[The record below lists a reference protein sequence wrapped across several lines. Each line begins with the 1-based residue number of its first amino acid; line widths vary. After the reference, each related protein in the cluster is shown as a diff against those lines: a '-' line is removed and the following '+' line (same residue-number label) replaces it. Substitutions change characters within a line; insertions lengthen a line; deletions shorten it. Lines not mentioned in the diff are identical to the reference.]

1 MVNLGKIFGSFLWK
15 CKNYFLKIW
24 HVVKS
29 LIQKLKRCEK
39 VASKL
44 DALHMMQNLTRWNFS
59 MQNLTNFKKFYWK
72 IYFFFREIPFR
83 IVRFNKVLFFL
94 AYGKNESK
102 RATFNAMFFSI
113 CNYSIILRVQILTKW
128 KNFHWNLNA
137 FQISSFKTLFLVFFS
152 SFAWDINSVAGI
164 KYKLLNRTDL
174 QNLVFWYWPLQV

>member
-1 MVNLGKIFGSFLWK
+1 M
-15 CKNYFLKIW
+15 
-24 HVVKS
+24 
-29 LIQKLKRCEK
+29 
-39 VASKL
+39 
-44 DALHMMQNLTRWNFS
+44 
-59 MQNLTNFKKFYWK
+59 
-72 IYFFFREIPFR
+72 
-83 IVRFNKVLFFL
+83 RFNKVLFFL

-102 RATFNAMFFSI
+102 RATFNAMFFSN

-174 QNLVFWYWPLQV
+174 ENLVCFDIGHYKCNPKLQTAIILLSICSKFLCEKNNLSRRLWRKHSLCSLFPCKSAVFLKSNTPCTTLKFHLFSILVPSGSKK